1 MFDLYLRYNVIFK
14 WENARKIF
22 SILCMLLVV
31 EQSIASPHQME
42 WLPTNHSLWQFWHD
56 RQLRIKISKN
66 WTDFGQKCWQPF
78 TSSPGLPSMF
88 AYCSMFQQLRNLLY
102 FGIWGQYLVKLHY
115 QCKTNHF
122 KNKDAKCPYIRPAQ
136 NFQGKKCAKPQSK
149 LGQNLTHQ
157 FWAL

>member
-1 MFDLYLRYNVIFK
+1 
-14 WENARKIF
+14 
-22 SILCMLLVV
+22 MLLVV

-88 AYCSMFQQLRNLLY
+88 AYCFMFQQLHNLLC
-102 FGIWGQYLVKLHY
+102 FGIWGQHFVELHN

-122 KNKDAKCPYIRPAQ
+122 KNKYPKCQYMIVIQRATITFMFLIPWLYIRPAQ
-136 NFQGKKCAKPQSK
+136 DFQGKKCQTPWSR
-149 LGQNLTHQ
+149 LGQNLGLHQ